1 MSMVRRIAVQNM
13 KYHKSK
19 NILIGIAI
27 FLTTLLLFLVPTIGK
42 DMIEGQYAVTN
53 KLYPSW
59 HALVRDVSEETM
71 KKLSVSH
78 EIMVYGLRSDVGIMP
93 VKDAQIS
100 MMFLDDHGM
109 SLYNMELLEG
119 NMPRKENEIVV
130 SQGILRCLG
139 QKAGIGDTI
148 KVPYQVMHGGITD
161 YTKEKEFV
169 VTGFL
174 EDTAEDQTMFNA
186 LVSED
191 FLRSEVPG
199 EEIVY
204 RFLFQVITEEDE
216 TTTKIEERILKMT
229 GRLGIAETAV
239 RVNDNYLGANYV
251 DPVMVPV
258 IVGIMCI
265 IVLAGV
271 ITIYSIYYVGL
282 SDRVRE
288 FGKIKAMGASKK
300 QLKGMVFWEGMSVAM
315 IAMPIGLVL
324 GTVLTK
330 IILLSIAN
338 VSRDDNAYVGALRE
352 VISSGDVQLYHIS
365 LYVLAVAVTLFT
377 VGLALH
383 KPMRVVSKISEIE
396 AIRFQGTEGQA
407 GKGAKKS
414 RKSHKE
420 MSVFGLAKMYLLGKK
435 KNSFITIFAMSLTG
449 VFVIVVATVLSCAD
463 PKKSADASIT
473 GQYEISTITQSG
485 NREHPE
491 WEWSYVIKDNPLTE
505 ELKQQILEIEGVT
518 SVVTFTEANV
528 TSDTFDGET
537 WGIKGVPEEYAEF
550 LLDGIVEG
558 SATYEDL
565 KTGTKCI
572 LDKNMLRWFPG
583 ISLGDTL
590 ELKVSDGTE
599 KTVEVEVIAISDFP
613 AGFSQFQYLYM
624 ASEGLSKICDGDLK
638 GTYSVFAK
646 EKYNKDTLLA
656 FEGLMEG
663 NERCELNSWKKEYDQ
678 WKSALAI
685 TTAAAYA
692 FLGILGAICI
702 MNVINTMIH
711 SVHIRKKEIGMMQAM
726 GMTNHQLVKMLRMEG
741 LFYTAGTL
749 IISVGLGS
757 LLGYPVFLTA
767 KDQGWLN
774 IREYHYPFAAVII
787 VALILLAVQMFLAW
801 ALGGKVKKESLIER
815 IRYSE

>member
-27 FLTTLLLFLVPTIGK
+27 FLTTLLLFLVPTMGK

-53 KLYPSW
+53 KMYPSW
-59 HALVRDVSEETM
+59 HALVRGVNEETV

-78 EIMVYGLRSDVGIMP
+78 EVMVYGLRSDVGTMP

-109 SLYNMELLEG
+109 ALNNMELLEG
-119 NMPRKENEIVV
+119 NMPQQENEIVV
-130 SQGILRCLG
+130 SQGILKCLG
-139 QKAGIGDTI
+139 QKAEIGDTI
-148 KVPYQVMHGGITD
+148 NVPYQVMHGGILD
-161 YTKEKEFV
+161 YTKEKDFV

-174 EDTAEDQTMFNA
+174 EDATEDQTIFNA
-186 LVSED
+186 LVSEA
-191 FLRSEVPG
+191 FLKSEVPG

-204 RFLFQVITEEDE
+204 RFLFQVLTEEDE
-216 TTTKIEERILKMT
+216 TTTQIQERILKMT
-229 GRLGIAETAV
+229 GRLGIAETDV
-239 RVNDNYLGANYV
+239 RVNTEYLGANYV

-300 QLKGMVFWEGMSVAM
+300 QLKGMVLWEGMSVAM
-315 IAMPIGLVL
+315 IAMPIGLIL
-324 GTVLTK
+324 GTILTK
-330 IILLSIAN
+330 IILLSIVN
-338 VSRDDNAYVGALRE
+338 VSANDNAYTGVLKE
-352 VISSGDVQLYHIS
+352 VISSGDVQLYHVS
-365 LYVLAVAVTLFT
+365 LYVLAVVVTLLT

-396 AIRFQGTEGQA
+396 AIRFQGTEGQT
-407 GKGAKKS
+407 GKGQKKY

-420 MSVFGLAKMYLLGKK
+420 ISVLGLAKIYLLGKK
-435 KNSFITIFAMSLTG
+435 KNSFITILAMSITG
-449 VFVIVVATVLSCAD
+449 IFVIVVATVLSCAD
-463 PKKSADASIT
+463 PKKSADASLT
-473 GQYEISTITQSG
+473 GQYEISAITQSG

-505 ELKQQILEIEGVT
+505 ELKQQILEIDGVT
-518 SVVTFTEANV
+518 SVVTFTEAFV
-528 TSDTFDGET
+528 TSDTFEGET
-537 WGIKGVPEEYAEF
+537 WGIKGVPEEYADF
-550 LLDGIVEG
+550 LLDGIIEG
-558 SATYEDL
+558 SAAYEDL

-572 LDKNMLRWFPG
+572 LDKNMLYWFPD
-583 ISLGDTL
+583 IKLGDTL

-613 AGFSQFQYLYM
+613 AGFSQFQYLFM
-624 ASEGLSKICDGDLK
+624 ASEGLGKICDGDLK

-646 EKYNKDTLLA
+646 ERYNKDTLSA
-656 FEGLMEG
+656 FEELMEG
-663 NERCELNSWKKEYDQ
+663 NERCRLNTWKKEYDQ
-678 WKSALAI
+678 WKSALLV

-726 GMTNHQLVKMLRMEG
+726 GMTNHQLVKMLRTEG

-749 IISVGLGS
+749 LISVGLGS
-757 LLGYPVFLTA
+757 ILGYPVFLMA
-767 KDQGWLN
+767 KDQGWFN
-774 IREYHYPFAAVII
+774 IREYHYPYAAVVI
-787 VALILLAVQMFLAW
+787 VMVILLIVQMFLAG

>member
-42 DMIEGQYAVTN
+42 DMIECQYAVTN
-53 KLYPSW
+53 KIYPHW

-130 SQGILRCLG
+130 SQGILRFLG

-161 YTKEKEFV
+161 YTKEKDFV

-174 EDTAEDQTMFNA
+174 EDTAEDQTMFTA

-204 RFLFQVITEEDE
+204 RFLFQILTEEDE
-216 TTTKIEERILKMT
+216 TTTQIEERILKMT

-239 RVNDNYLGANYV
+239 RVNDDYLGANYV

-330 IILLSIAN
+330 IILLSIVN
-338 VSRDDNAYVGALRE
+338 VSGVDNAYLGTMRE

-396 AIRFQGTEGQA
+396 AIRFQGTEGQT
-407 GKGAKKS
+407 GKRAKKS

-420 MSVFGLAKMYLLGKK
+420 MSVLGLAKIYLLGKK

-518 SVVTFTEANV
+518 
-528 TSDTFDGET
+528 
-537 WGIKGVPEEYAEF
+537 
-550 LLDGIVEG
+550 LL
-558 SATYEDL
+558 
-565 KTGTKCI
+565 
-572 LDKNMLRWFPG
+572 PG
-583 ISLGDTL
+583 
-590 ELKVSDGTE
+590 K
-599 KTVEVEVIAISDFP
+599 P
-613 AGFSQFQYLYM
+613 
-624 ASEGLSKICDGDLK
+624 
-638 GTYSVFAK
+638 
-646 EKYNKDTLLA
+646 
-656 FEGLMEG
+656 
-663 NERCELNSWKKEYDQ
+663 
-678 WKSALAI
+678 
-685 TTAAAYA
+685 
-692 FLGILGAICI
+692 GA
-702 MNVINTMIH
+702 
-711 SVHIRKKEIGMMQAM
+711 
-726 GMTNHQLVKMLRMEG
+726 
-741 LFYTAGTL
+741 
-749 IISVGLGS
+749 
-757 LLGYPVFLTA
+757 
-767 KDQGWLN
+767 
-774 IREYHYPFAAVII
+774 
-787 VALILLAVQMFLAW
+787 
-801 ALGGKVKKESLIER
+801 
-815 IRYSE
+815 

>member
-42 DMIEGQYAVTN
+42 DMIECQYAVTN
-53 KLYPSW
+53 KIYPHW

-216 TTTKIEERILKMT
+216 TTTQIEERILKMT

-396 AIRFQGTEGQA
+396 AIRFQGTEGQT
-407 GKGAKKS
+407 GKRAKKS

-420 MSVFGLAKMYLLGKK
+420 MSVLGLAKIYLLGKK

-463 PKKSADASIT
+463 PKKSADASLT
-473 GQYEISTITQSG
+473 GQYEISAITQSG

-518 SVVTFTEANV
+518 SVVTFTEAHV

-537 WGIKGVPEEYAEF
+537 WGIKGVPEEYA
-550 LLDGIVEG
+550 
-558 SATYEDL
+558 
-565 KTGTKCI
+565 
-572 LDKNMLRWFPG
+572 
-583 ISLGDTL
+583 
-590 ELKVSDGTE
+590 
-599 KTVEVEVIAISDFP
+599 DFP

-624 ASEGLSKICDGDLK
+624 ASEGISKICDGDLK

-663 NERCELNSWKKEYDQ
+663 NERCELNTWKKEYDQ
-678 WKSALAI
+678 WKSALAV

-726 GMTNHQLVKMLRMEG
+726 GMTNHQLVKMLRTEG

-767 KDQGWLN
+767 KDQGWFN
-774 IREYHYPFAAVII
+774 IREYHYPLAAVII
-787 VALILLAVQMFLAW
+787 VALILLAVQMFLAG